1 MLAANHSGA
10 LTEFWHQHPADVQ
23 VIEAH
28 GESHDVHD
36 GVHRTYLVEAH
47 LLHRKVV
54 GPTLRLRDDAED
66 FFCQGIG
73 AVGQIA
79 GVNDPI
85 DFRQVAMNMSVGMM
99 MGMGMVVAM
108 RMFVL
113 VLMGV
118 FVLMLVGVLMRM
130 LVFVGMGMAF
140 PFPVQV
146 LHIVVVVLLLQNHV
160 EVAAIDAVPV
170 HPGNPNLVP
179 LQRQGFQGLC
189 QNLPVRPQVQE
200 HGHRH
205 VSADSAFTFQVQCS
219 IH

>member
-1 MLAANHSGA
+1 MLAANHPRA

-28 GESHDVHD
+28 GKSHDVHD
-36 GVHRTYLVEAH
+36 GVHRAYLVEAH
-47 LLHRKVV
+47 LLQRKVV
-54 GPTLRLRDDAED
+54 GPTLRLRDDAKD
-66 FFCQGIG
+66 FFGQGIG

-79 GVNDPI
+79 GINDSI
-85 DFRQVAMNMSVGMM
+85 DFRQVAMDVSMGMV
-99 MGMGMVVAM
+99 MGMGVIVVM

-113 VLMGV
+113 VLM
-118 FVLMLVGVLMRM
+118 LVGVLVLMFVGV
-130 LVFVGMGMAF
+130 LVFVGMGMTF

-146 LHIVVVVLLLQNHV
+146 FHVVIVILLLQHHV

-189 QNLPVRPQVQE
+189 QNLPVRPQIQE

>member
-1 MLAANHSGA
+1 MLAANHPGA
-10 LTEFWHQHPADVQ
+10 LTEFWHQHPADAQ

-36 GVHRTYLVEAH
+36 GVHRAHLVEAH
-47 LLHRKVV
+47 LLQRKVV

-66 FFCQGIG
+66 FFGQSIG

-79 GVNDPI
+79 GINDPI

-99 MGMGMVVAM
+99 MGMGMVVVM

-113 VLMGV
+113 VLM
-118 FVLMLVGVLMRM
+118 FVGVLVRM
-130 LVFVGMGMAF
+130 LVFVGMGMTF

-146 LHIVVVVLLLQNHV
+146 LHVVVVILLLQNHV

-179 LQRQGFQGLC
+179 LQRQGFQSLC
-189 QNLPVRPQVQE
+189 QNLPVRPQIQE

>member
-1 MLAANHSGA
+1 MLVTAG
-10 LTEFWHQHPADVQ
+10 T
-23 VIEAH
+23 
-28 GESHDVHD
+28 D
-36 GVHRTYLVEAH
+36 GVHRAPLVEAH

-79 GVNDPI
+79 GINDPI
-85 DFRQVAMNMSVGMM
+85 DFRQVAMDVSMGMV
-99 MGMGMVVAM
+99 MGMGVIVVM

-113 VLMGV
+113 VLM
-118 FVLMLVGVLMRM
+118 LVGVLVLMFVGV
-130 LVFVGMGMAF
+130 LVFVGMGMTF

-146 LHIVVVVLLLQNHV
+146 LHVVVVILLLQHHV

-189 QNLPVRPQVQE
+189 QNLPVRPQIQE

>member
-1 MLAANHSGA
+1 MLAANHPGA
-10 LTEFWHQHPADVQ
+10 LTEFWHQHTADVQ

-28 GESHDVHD
+28 GESHDVHN
-36 GVHRTYLVEAH
+36 GVHCAHLVEAH
-47 LLHRKVV
+47 LLQRKVV

-79 GVNDPI
+79 GINDPI

-99 MGMGMVVAM
+99 VGMSMVVIM

-113 VLMGV
+113 VFVGV
-118 FVLMLVGVLMRM
+118 FVLVLM
-130 LVFVGMGMAF
+130 FVGMGMTF

-146 LHIVVVVLLLQNHV
+146 LHVVIVILLLQHHV

-179 LQRQGFQGLC
+179 LQRQGFQRLC
-189 QNLPVRPQVQE
+189 QNLPVRPQIQE

-205 VSADSAFTFQVQCS
+205 VSADSAFTLQIQCS